1 MRALA
6 PEVNYARPQ
15 CTELRIYYGMGFKRF
30 SVLACVVALLVV
42 ALPVRAG
49 EVIDRIVATVNG
61 HIILQSDWE
70 DAQRYEAFIAGR
82 PVDHVTA
89 EERKSALDRLIDQ
102 ELLREQMRASD
113 APRASDEEVTK
124 RIQEIRKQYP
134 DAEAEEGWRAALAR
148 YGLTEESL
156 KKRVAMQL
164 DLMRLVD
171 ARLRPT
177 VNIDSKSIES
187 YYNQE
192 LLPQLRQ
199 SGATDVPLA
208 EVAPRIK
215 ELLTQQKMNQ
225 LLTAWL
231 QSLRAGSAIHSQALS
246 PDSGGQV
253 Q

>member
-1 MRALA
+1 MTKKLSIPAWVA
-6 PEVNYARPQ
+6 V
-15 CTELRIYYGMGFKRF
+15 
-30 SVLACVVALLVV
+30 VLFMVFPA
-42 ALPVRAG
+42 RAG
-49 EVIDRIVATVNG
+49 DVIDRIVATVNG

-82 PVDHVTA
+82 PIDHVTA
-89 EERKSALDRLIDQ
+89 EDRKSALDRLIDQ

-113 APRASDEEVTK
+113 VQHASDEEVTK

-134 DAEAEEGWRAALAR
+134 DAEAREGWGAALAR

-156 KKRVAMQL
+156 RKRVAMQL

-177 VNIDSKSIES
+177 VNIDSKSVES

-208 EVAPRIK
+208 EVAPKIK
-215 ELLTQQKMNQ
+215 ELLTQKKMNQ
-225 LLTAWL
+225 LLTSWL
-231 QSLRAGSAIHSQALS
+231 QSLRAGSEIHSQALS
-246 PDSGGQV
+246 PDSGAQA